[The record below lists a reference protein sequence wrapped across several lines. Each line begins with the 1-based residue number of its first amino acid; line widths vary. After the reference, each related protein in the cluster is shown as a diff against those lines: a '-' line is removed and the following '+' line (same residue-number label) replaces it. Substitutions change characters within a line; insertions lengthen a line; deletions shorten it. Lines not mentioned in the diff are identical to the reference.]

1 MYEVIIYSRGI
12 VKLHEKIFK
21 TFLML
26 FVIVYVLKIVVWGS
40 IEIDLFR
47 RGMAKFCGREFAYG
61 VTETSVNWVYGIV
74 VVAIYLAI
82 VYKH

>member
-1 MYEVIIYSRGI
+1 M
-12 VKLHEKIFK
+12 HEKIFK

-47 RGMAKFCGREFAYG
+47 RGMAEFCGGEFAYG
-61 VTETSVNWVYGIV
+61 VTETSINWVLWNCCGGDI
-74 VVAIYLAI
+74 LGDRL
-82 VYKH
+82 

>member
-1 MYEVIIYSRGI
+1 
-12 VKLHEKIFK
+12 
-21 TFLML
+21 ML

-47 RGMAKFCGREFAYG
+47 RGMAEFCGGEFAYG

>member
-47 RGMAKFCGREFAYG
+47 RGMAEFCGGEFAYG